1 MADATTDLFKV
12 WHTFWYKNNAQVASI
27 DEPQVTKDSRENLHE
42 VTNAT
47 GTLSSWYTDAVE
59 TFYGNL
65 DNATKE
71 NKKMETEFKVSLTEQ
86 LTTYFEDTL
95 CEFYDELT
103 PIEITQCFHE
113 AIKRNF
119 TLHEKEFNKAKE
131 LINLVNK
138 LNIDA

>member
-1 MADATTDLFKV
+1 MADATTDSFKA
-12 WHTFWYKNNAQVASI
+12 WHTWYKNNAHVASM

-65 DNATKE
+65 DNAAKE
-71 NKKMETEFKVSLTEQ
+71 NKKMETELKISLTEQ

-103 PIEITQCFHE
+103 PIEIVQSFHE

-131 LINLVNK
+131 LIDLVDK
-138 LNIDA
+138 LNVDA

>member
-1 MADATTDLFKV
+1 MADATTDSFKA
-12 WHTFWYKNNAQVASI
+12 WHTWYKNNAQVASM

-42 VTNAT
+42 ITNARA
-47 GTLSSWYTDAVE
+47 LSSWYTDAVE

-65 DNATKE
+65 DNAAKE
-71 NKKMETEFKVSLTEQ
+71 NKKMETELKISLTEQ

-103 PIEITQCFHE
+103 PLEIVQSFHE

-119 TLHEKEFNKAKE
+119 TLHTKEFNKAKE
-131 LINLVNK
+131 LIELVDK
-138 LNIDA
+138 LNVDA

>member
-1 MADATTDLFKV
+1 MADATTDSFKA
-12 WHTFWYKNNAQVASI
+12 WHTWYKNNAQVASM

-47 GTLSSWYTDAVE
+47 GTLSSWYTDALE

-65 DNATKE
+65 DNAAKE
-71 NKKMETEFKVSLTEQ
+71 NKKMETELKISLTEQ

-103 PIEITQCFHE
+103 PIEIVQSFHE

-131 LINLVNK
+131 LIDLVDK
-138 LNIDA
+138 LNVDA

>member
-1 MADATTDLFKV
+1 MTDATTDSFKA
-12 WHTFWYKNNAQVASI
+12 WHTWYKNNAQVASI

-47 GTLSSWYTDAVE
+47 GTLSSWYSDAIE

-65 DNATKE
+65 DNAAKE
-71 NKKMETEFKVSLTEQ
+71 NKKMETELKASLTEQ

-131 LINLVNK
+131 LINLVDK
-138 LNIDA
+138 LNVDA

>member
-1 MADATTDLFKV
+1 MADATTDSFKA
-12 WHTFWYKNNAQVASI
+12 WHTWYKNNTQVASM

-42 VTNAT
+42 ITNAT
-47 GTLSSWYTDAVE
+47 GTLSSWYTDALE

-65 DNATKE
+65 DNAAKE
-71 NKKMETEFKVSLTEQ
+71 NKKMETELKVSLTEQ

-103 PIEITQCFHE
+103 PLEIIQCFHE

-131 LINLVNK
+131 LIELVNK
-138 LNIDA
+138 LNVDA

>member
-1 MADATTDLFKV
+1 MTDATTDSFKA
-12 WHTFWYKNNAQVASI
+12 WHTWYKNNAQVASI

-47 GTLSSWYTDAVE
+47 GTLSSWYSDALE

-65 DNATKE
+65 DNAAKE
-71 NKKMETEFKVSLTEQ
+71 NKKMETELKASLTEQ

-103 PIEITQCFHE
+103 PLEIVQSFHE

-131 LINLVNK
+131 LLEFVDKININ
-138 LNIDA
+138 A

>member
-1 MADATTDLFKV
+1 MPDATTDSFKA
-12 WHTFWYKNNAQVASI
+12 WHTWYKNNAQVASM

-47 GTLSSWYTDAVE
+47 GTLSSWYTDALE

-65 DNATKE
+65 DNAAKE
-71 NKKMETEFKVSLTEQ
+71 NKKMETELKTSLTEQ

-103 PIEITQCFHE
+103 PLEIVQSFHE

-131 LINLVNK
+131 LLEFVDKININ
-138 LNIDA
+138 A

>member
-1 MADATTDLFKV
+1 MADATTDSFKA
-12 WHTFWYKNNAQVASI
+12 WHTWYKNNAQVASM
-27 DEPQVTKDSRENLHE
+27 DEPQVTKDSREKLHE
-42 VTNAT
+42 ITNAT

-65 DNATKE
+65 DNAAKE
-71 NKKMETEFKVSLTEQ
+71 NKKMETELKVSLTEQ

-103 PIEITQCFHE
+103 PVEIVQSFHE

-131 LINLVNK
+131 LIELVDK
-138 LNIDA
+138 LNVDA

>member
-1 MADATTDLFKV
+1 MPDATTASFKA
-12 WHTFWYKNNAQVASI
+12 WHTWYKNNAQVASM

-47 GTLSSWYTDAVE
+47 GTLSSWYTDEIE

-65 DNATKE
+65 DNAAKE
-71 NKKMETEFKVSLTEQ
+71 NKKMETELKTSLTEQ

-103 PIEITQCFHE
+103 PLEIVQSFHE

-131 LINLVNK
+131 LLEFVDKININ
-138 LNIDA
+138 A

>member
-1 MADATTDLFKV
+1 MADATTDSFKA
-12 WHTFWYKNNAQVASI
+12 WHTWYKNNAQVASM

-47 GTLSSWYTDAVE
+47 GTLSSWYSDALE

-65 DNATKE
+65 DNAAKE
-71 NKKMETEFKVSLTEQ
+71 NKKMETELKASLTEQ
-86 LTTYFEDTL
+86 LTTYLEETL

-103 PIEITQCFHE
+103 PLEIVQSFHE

-131 LINLVNK
+131 LLEFVDKININ
-138 LNIDA
+138 A

>member
-1 MADATTDLFKV
+1 MADATTDSFKA
-12 WHTFWYKNNAQVASI
+12 WHTWYKNNAQVASM

-65 DNATKE
+65 DNAAKE
-71 NKKMETEFKVSLTEQ
+71 NKKMETELKISLTEQ

-103 PIEITQCFHE
+103 PIEIVQSFHE

-131 LINLVNK
+131 LIDLVDK
-138 LNIDA
+138 LNVDA

>member
-1 MADATTDLFKV
+1 MADATTDSFKA
-12 WHTFWYKNNAQVASI
+12 WHTWYKNN
-27 DEPQVTKDSRENLHE
+27 PQVHSMNETSVTSDPCENLDT
-42 VTNAT
+42 VPNTT
-47 GTLSSWYTDAVE
+47 GTLSSWYTDALE

-65 DNATKE
+65 DNAAKE
-71 NKKMETEFKVSLTEQ
+71 NKKMETELKVSLTEQ

-103 PIEITQCFHE
+103 PLEIIQCFHE

-131 LINLVNK
+131 LIELVNK

>member
-1 MADATTDLFKV
+1 MADATTDSFKA
-12 WHTFWYKNNAQVASI
+12 WHTWYKNNAHVASM

-65 DNATKE
+65 DNAAKE
-71 NKKMETEFKVSLTEQ
+71 NKKMETELKISLTEQ

-103 PIEITQCFHE
+103 PIEIVQCFHE

-131 LINLVNK
+131 LIELVNK
-138 LNIDA
+138 LNVDA

>member
-1 MADATTDLFKV
+1 MADATTDSFKA
-12 WHTFWYKNNAQVASI
+12 WHTWYKNNAQVASM

-47 GTLSSWYTDAVE
+47 GTLSSWYTDALE

-65 DNATKE
+65 DNAAKE
-71 NKKMETEFKVSLTEQ
+71 NKKMETKLKASLTEQ
-86 LTTYFEDTL
+86 LTTYLEETL

-103 PIEITQCFHE
+103 PLEIVQSFHE

-131 LINLVNK
+131 LLEFVDKININ
-138 LNIDA
+138 A